1 MGGPVY
7 DLEEALEKVAAYCTY
22 QERSQRQVRE
32 KLTSMGL
39 HAEAVDELTVRL
51 IQEGFLSEERFA
63 RAYARG
69 KFRMKGWGRH
79 KIRRGLRYH
88 QIGDYL
94 QKKALQEID
103 PAEYEA
109 TLQRLLQKY
118 QAKRNAS
125 ALAQRKARNRAF
137 QAALRRGFEADLIQA
152 AWESLSEERS

>member
-1 MGGPVY
+1 MSGPVH
-7 DLEEALEKVAAYCTY
+7 DLEEALEKVAAYCAY

-32 KLTSMGL
+32 KLRSLGL
-39 HAEAVDELTVRL
+39 QPEAVDELTVRL
-51 IQEGFLSEERFA
+51 IQDGFLSEERFA

-94 QKKALQEID
+94 QKKALKEID

-109 TLQRLLQKY
+109 TLQRLLEKY
-118 QAKRNAS
+118 QPPKNAS
-125 ALAQRKARNRAF
+125 ALAQRRARHRAF
-137 QAALRRGFEADLIQA
+137 QAAYRRGFEADLIQD
-152 AWESLSEERS
+152 AWEVVVAENA

>member
-1 MGGPVY
+1 MAGPVY
-7 DLEEALEKVAAYCTY
+7 DLEEALEKMTAYCAY

-32 KLTSMGL
+32 KLKSLGL
-39 HAEAVDELTVRL
+39 QAEAVDELTVRL

-79 KIRRGLRYH
+79 KILRGLRYH

-109 TLQRLLQKY
+109 TLQRLLRKY
-118 QAKRNAS
+118 QANRKSS
-125 ALAQRKARNRAF
+125 ALAQRKARYRAF
-137 QAALRRGFEADLIQA
+137 QAAMRRGFEADLIQT
-152 AWESLSEERS
+152 AWESLSEESS